1 MAIEDKEIG
10 LKIGS
15 PLEVLWTSV
24 KEEAEQLITQS
35 KNNLIIQEE
44 VLKIANKKIQEN
56 KL

>member
-15 PLEVLWTSV
+15 PLEKLWTNV
-24 KEEAEQLITQS
+24 KKEAELSIL
-35 KNNLIIQEE
+35 KNENSLIINKEI
-44 VLKIANKKIQEN
+44 LKLANKKIKEN